1 MIISSIEL
9 NTAHPEVRR
18 ETTDL
23 CLTHSR
29 IIDMTV
35 GMPTD
40 GPRVLWARPRK
51 NLLVVRAPDPI
62 TEARLPSGYAKSISY
77 REWVPP
83 NEPGRWRMVA
93 VINPGRQ
100 QHRRIKVGDTIQRI
114 PAGMKLVPVDDLPQQ
129 ASWFARR
136 LASGRT
142 HEPLRPVDE
151 VATINTW
158 RVVSAATRRSRH
170 RKGHLIVVRH
180 IVVEAD
186 ITVHDPELVAMSVM
200 HGVGRDKTWG
210 CGLTIWGR

>member
-1 MIISSIEL
+1 SRNWSSD
-9 NTAHPEVRR
+9 VCSS
-18 ETTDL
+18 DL
-23 CLTHSR
+23 
-29 IIDMTV
+29 
-35 GMPTD
+35 
-40 GPRVLWARPRK
+40 
-51 NLLVVRAPDPI
+51 
-62 TEARLPSGYAKSISY
+62 
-77 REWVPP
+77 PP

-114 PAGMKLVPVDDLPQQ
+114 PVGMKLVPVDDLPQQ

-170 RKGHLIVVRH
+170 RKGHLDRKSTRLNSSHV
-180 IVVEAD
+180 
-186 ITVHDPELVAMSVM
+186 
-200 HGVGRDKTWG
+200 KTSYAV
-210 CGLTIWGR
+210 